1 MSQSRST
8 AESAPFIHPEVAA
21 LPPELLPDETQ
32 LVTEDDT
39 PVDNIFSEKQQRL
52 LTESLYSSWAGP
64 GDARPFLAMAN
75 VGLFYAVAEPPL
87 VPDTL
92 LSLDVRA
99 PANPWPKA
107 NRSYFIWRYG
117 KTPEVVI
124 EVVSNR
130 KGGKGDEKLARY
142 AAIGIPFYVI
152 FDPEQELSPEPLC
165 IYGLYVGEYCPH
177 ADAWLSRV
185 QLGLKL
191 WHGVYEDLEATWLRW
206 CAEDGTLIPTGA
218 ERAEQATQRAE
229 QERTRAEQ
237 ATQRA
242 EHERARAE
250 QATQRAE
257 HERTRAEQEYT
268 RAERLAARLRELGL
282 DPDA

>member
-1 MSQSRST
+1 MTQSPST
-8 AESAPFIHPEVAA
+8 AETTPFVHPEVAA

-52 LTESLYSSWAGP
+52 LTESLYSSWGGP

-75 VGLFYAVAEPPL
+75 VGLFYAMAEPPL

-117 KTPEVVI
+117 KTPDVVI

-130 KGGKGDEKLARY
+130 KGGEDAEKLARY

-152 FDPEQELSPEPLC
+152 FDPEQELSPQPLR
-165 IYGLYVGEYCPH
+165 IYGLYVGEYRPH
-177 ADAWLSRV
+177 GEAWLSRV

-206 CAEDGTLIPTGA
+206 CIEDGTLIPTGA
-218 ERAEQATQRAE
+218 ERAEQERVRAEQERVRAEQERVRAEQERVRAE

-242 EHERARAE
+242 E
-250 QATQRAE
+250 
-257 HERTRAEQEYT
+257 QEYA

-282 DPDA
+282 DPDG